1 MPDGRLL
8 TAGCTTGWL
17 DWIHSELWLFD
28 DGLLLVR
35 TGLARTLANGFGPTV
50 TSTSSIK
57 DFESGDLE
65 ALKST
70 HPGAWITP
78 SSLRVARF
86 EASPLAR
93 GVNLV
98 SKGGWRK
105 LLWLTSDQPEASL
118 RDALNRWGVP
128 VEE

>member
-35 TGLARTLANGFGPTV
+35 TDFARTLANGFGPTV
-50 TSTSSIK
+50 TSTPLIRR
-57 DFESGDLE
+57 FETGDLD
-65 ALKST
+65 ALRSSQ
-70 HPGAWITP
+70 ANSWITP
-78 SSLRVARF
+78 SSLLTATF
-86 EASPLAR
+86 EANPLAH

-98 SKGGWRK
+98 SAGGTRK
-105 LLWLTSDQPEASL
+105 LLWLASDQPEAFL
-118 RDALNRWGVP
+118 REAFGR
-128 VEE
+128 